1 MNENKVESLWKINVV
16 LWENFSYGAKYYLMW
31 EKNFFESFTQS
42 QQGVTLVAWG
52 EGLYSW
58 QNIIDYRAPSACGE

>member
-1 MNENKVESLWKINVV
+1 MKNKCGLMGKFFLWSKI
-16 LWENFSYGAKYYLMW
+16 LSYVRK
-31 EKNFFESFTQS
+31 KFFESFTQS